1 MNRTAPKGSFL
12 FDVLTPHIYN
22 DPGVFRLLSFQRNC
36 SIIDEREQEM
46 LVPAE
51 VWTVAKAEQGNAV
64 LVRPLG
70 LDVAVPIFIA
80 PLEAQSILIGL
91 GSVKMPRPLT
101 HDLFITVLESLES
114 SVNRVEITALKEGT
128 YYAKLILDSSG
139 SEIAVDARPSDCLA
153 LAVRVKCPI
162 YIDEAVVDEAGIS
175 VKMVEEKNR
184 ELRQEQPASET
195 TEETEA
201 PTVAEV
207 APLVQEDEMATL
219 RKRLQTAIDE
229 ENYEEAARLRDRI
242 REIESA

>member
-1 MNRTAPKGSFL
+1 
-12 FDVLTPHIYN
+12 
-22 DPGVFRLLSFQRNC
+22 
-36 SIIDEREQEM
+36 M

-114 SVNRVEITALKEGT
+114 SVNRVEITSLKETT
-128 YYAKLILDSSG
+128 YYAKLILESAG

-184 ELRQEQPASET
+184 ELRQSEEPPVVEEVESLKIIETPAVQN
-195 TEETEA
+195 TEN
-201 PTVAEV
+201 
-207 APLVQEDEMATL
+207 EMTGLKKLLDA
-219 RKRLQTAIDE
+219 AIEE

-242 REIESA
+242 RDIESP

>member
-1 MNRTAPKGSFL
+1 
-12 FDVLTPHIYN
+12 
-22 DPGVFRLLSFQRNC
+22 
-36 SIIDEREQEM
+36 M

-184 ELRQEQPASET
+184 ELKQEQGAET
-195 TEETEA
+195 GESEA
-201 PTVAEV
+201 PTVSEV
-207 APLVQEDEMATL
+207 APVAQEDEMSSL
-219 RKRLQTAIDE
+219 RKLLQAAIEE

-242 REIESA
+242 REIENA

>member
-1 MNRTAPKGSFL
+1 
-12 FDVLTPHIYN
+12 
-22 DPGVFRLLSFQRNC
+22 
-36 SIIDEREQEM
+36 M

-184 ELRQEQPASET
+184 ELKPEQEAAGEQAEAAESET
-195 TEETEA
+195 
-201 PTVAEV
+201 PTVSEV
-207 APLVQEDEMATL
+207 APLVQEDEMSSL
-219 RKRLQTAIDE
+219 RKLLQAAIEE
-229 ENYEEAARLRDRI
+229 ENYEEAARLRDKI
-242 REIESA
+242 REIENA

>member
-1 MNRTAPKGSFL
+1 
-12 FDVLTPHIYN
+12 
-22 DPGVFRLLSFQRNC
+22 
-36 SIIDEREQEM
+36 M

-101 HDLFITVLESLES
+101 HDLFISVLESLES
-114 SVNRVEITALKEGT
+114 SVNRVEITSLKDST
-128 YYAKLILDSSG
+128 YYAKLILESAG
-139 SEIAVDARPSDCLA
+139 AEIAVDARPSDCLA

-184 ELRQEQPASET
+184 ELKASDVRGEVSEEPETPQPV
-195 TEETEA
+195 EA
-201 PTVAEV
+201 PSLTPDSSEV
-207 APLVQEDEMATL
+207 SALKKLLDS
-219 RKRLQTAIDE
+219 AIEE

-242 REIESA
+242 RELEST

>member
-1 MNRTAPKGSFL
+1 
-12 FDVLTPHIYN
+12 
-22 DPGVFRLLSFQRNC
+22 
-36 SIIDEREQEM
+36 M

-114 SVNRVEITALKEGT
+114 SVNRVEITSLKDST
-128 YYAKLILDSSG
+128 YYAKLILESEG

-184 ELRQEQPASET
+184 ELKTSDVSGET
-195 TEETEA
+195 PSTEETETPAVTEVPTLA
-201 PTVAEV
+201 PDSEV
-207 APLVQEDEMATL
+207 SALKKLLDS
-219 RKRLQTAIDE
+219 AIEE

-242 REIESA
+242 RELES

>member
-1 MNRTAPKGSFL
+1 MPSG
-12 FDVLTPHIYN
+12 Y
-22 DPGVFRLLSFQRNC
+22 NC
-36 SIIDEREQEM
+36 SIIEARENRKM

-114 SVNRVEITALKEGT
+114 SVNRVEITSLREGT
-128 YYAKLILDSSG
+128 YYAKLILESSG

-175 VKMVEEKNR
+175 VKMVEEKNK
-184 ELRQEQPASET
+184 ELKPEDAPQLSE
-195 TEETEA
+195 EAESPQVPEAAPMPPETE
-201 PTVAEV
+201 
-207 APLVQEDEMATL
+207 MASL
-219 RKRLQTAIDE
+219 RKLLDAAIEE
-229 ENYEEAARLRDRI
+229 ENYEEAARIRDKI
-242 REIESA
+242 RELESS

>member
-1 MNRTAPKGSFL
+1 
-12 FDVLTPHIYN
+12 
-22 DPGVFRLLSFQRNC
+22 
-36 SIIDEREQEM
+36 M

-114 SVNRVEITALKEGT
+114 SVNRVEITSLREGT
-128 YYAKLILDSSG
+128 YYAKLILEAAG

-175 VKMVEEKNR
+175 VKMVEEKNK
-184 ELRQEQPASET
+184 ELKPEDAAQLS
-195 TEETEA
+195 EETDPAPQVPEA
-201 PTVAEV
+201 
-207 APLVQEDEMATL
+207 APMPPETEMASL
-219 RKRLQTAIDE
+219 RKLLDAAIEE
-229 ENYEEAARLRDRI
+229 ENYEEAARIRDKI
-242 REIESA
+242 RELESS

>member
-1 MNRTAPKGSFL
+1 
-12 FDVLTPHIYN
+12 
-22 DPGVFRLLSFQRNC
+22 
-36 SIIDEREQEM
+36 M

-101 HDLFITVLESLES
+101 HDLLITVLENLEA

-128 YYAKLILDSSG
+128 YFAKLILEASG

-153 LAVRVKCPI
+153 LAVRMKCPI

-184 ELRQEQPASET
+184 EARQEESSEQAV
-195 TEETEA
+195 EGREA
-201 PTVAEV
+201 G
-207 APLVQEDEMATL
+207 PLPEISPLAQESEMAGL
-219 RKRLQTAIDE
+219 KKRLEAAIEE
-229 ENYEEAARLRDRI
+229 ENYEEAARLRDRM
-242 REIESA
+242 RELEST

>member
-1 MNRTAPKGSFL
+1 
-12 FDVLTPHIYN
+12 
-22 DPGVFRLLSFQRNC
+22 
-36 SIIDEREQEM
+36 M

-101 HDLFITVLESLES
+101 HDLFISVLESLES
-114 SVNRVEITALKEGT
+114 SVNRVEITSLKDST
-128 YYAKLILDSSG
+128 YYAKLILESEG
-139 SEIAVDARPSDCLA
+139 AEIAVDARPSDCLA

-184 ELRQEQPASET
+184 ELKVSDVRGET
-195 TEETEA
+195 TEEAETPAAAEA
-201 PTVAEV
+201 ASVPTDSSEV
-207 APLVQEDEMATL
+207 SALKKLLDS
-219 RKRLQTAIDE
+219 AIEE

-242 REIESA
+242 RELENS

>member
-1 MNRTAPKGSFL
+1 
-12 FDVLTPHIYN
+12 
-22 DPGVFRLLSFQRNC
+22 
-36 SIIDEREQEM
+36 M

-80 PLEAQSILIGL
+80 PLEAQSIMIGL

-114 SVNRVEITALKEGT
+114 SVNRVEITSLKEGT
-128 YYAKLILDSSG
+128 YYAKLILESSG

-184 ELRQEQPASET
+184 ELKTEDTSGQLSE
-195 TEETEA
+195 EAET
-201 PTVAEV
+201 PQIPEV
-207 APLVQEDEMATL
+207 ASLPPESEMANL
-219 RKRLQTAIDE
+219 RKLLDAAIEE
-229 ENYEEAARLRDRI
+229 ENYEEAARLRDKI

>member
-1 MNRTAPKGSFL
+1 MKK
-12 FDVLTPHIYN
+12 
-22 DPGVFRLLSFQRNC
+22 
-36 SIIDEREQEM
+36 M

-101 HDLFITVLESLES
+101 HDLFISVLESLES
-114 SVNRVEITALKEGT
+114 SVSRVEITSLKEST
-128 YYAKLILDSSG
+128 YYAKLILESSG
-139 SEIAVDARPSDCLA
+139 TEIAVDARPSDCLA

-162 YIDEAVVDEAGIS
+162 FIDEAVVDEAGIS

-184 ELRQEQPASET
+184 ELKQSDVPGGIAEAADTSSL
-195 TEETEA
+195 TESA
-201 PTVAEV
+201 AMPSGS
-207 APLVQEDEMATL
+207 EMADL
-219 RKRLQTAIDE
+219 KKLLDTAIEE
-229 ENYEEAARLRDRI
+229 ENYEEAARIRDKI
-242 REIESA
+242 REIEDT

>member
-1 MNRTAPKGSFL
+1 
-12 FDVLTPHIYN
+12 
-22 DPGVFRLLSFQRNC
+22 
-36 SIIDEREQEM
+36 M

-184 ELRQEQPASET
+184 ELKQEQGAAEQATEESET
-195 TEETEA
+195 
-201 PTVAEV
+201 PTVTEV
-207 APLVQEDEMATL
+207 APIAQEDEMSSL
-219 RKRLQTAIDE
+219 RKLLQTAIEE
-229 ENYEEAARLRDRI
+229 ENYEEAARLRDKI
-242 REIESA
+242 REMENT

>member
-1 MNRTAPKGSFL
+1 
-12 FDVLTPHIYN
+12 
-22 DPGVFRLLSFQRNC
+22 
-36 SIIDEREQEM
+36 M

-101 HDLFITVLESLES
+101 HDLFISVLESLES
-114 SVNRVEITALKEGT
+114 SVNRVEITSLKDST
-128 YYAKLILDSSG
+128 YYAKLILESDG

-184 ELRQEQPASET
+184 ELKASDVSGEAPS

-201 PTVAEV
+201 PSVTEV
-207 APLVQEDEMATL
+207 PTLAPDTEVSALKKALDS
-219 RKRLQTAIDE
+219 AIEE
-229 ENYEEAARLRDRI
+229 ENYEEAARLRDRL
-242 REIESA
+242 RELDSSP

>member
-1 MNRTAPKGSFL
+1 
-12 FDVLTPHIYN
+12 
-22 DPGVFRLLSFQRNC
+22 
-36 SIIDEREQEM
+36 M

-101 HDLFITVLESLES
+101 HDLFITVLENLES
-114 SVNRVEITALKEGT
+114 SVNRVEITSLKEGT
-128 YYAKLILDSSG
+128 YFAKLILESGG
-139 SEIAVDARPSDCLA
+139 SEITVDARPSDCLA

-184 ELRQEQPASET
+184 ELKQADPSAAAEEPET
-195 TEETEA
+195 PKAPEAAPLPPETE
-201 PTVAEV
+201 
-207 APLVQEDEMATL
+207 MAGL
-219 RKRLQTAIDE
+219 RKALDAAIEE

-242 REIESA
+242 RELEST

>member
-1 MNRTAPKGSFL
+1 L
-12 FDVLTPHIYN
+12 
-22 DPGVFRLLSFQRNC
+22 
-36 SIIDEREQEM
+36 

-91 GSVKMPRPLT
+91 GNVKMPRPLT
-101 HDLFITVLESLES
+101 HDLFIAALENLEA

-128 YYAKLILDSSG
+128 YYAKLILESSG
-139 SEIAVDARPSDCLA
+139 SEVTIDARPSDCLA

-175 VKMVEEKNR
+175 VKMVEEKNK
-184 ELRQEQPASET
+184 ELKS
-195 TEETEA
+195 EETPETQEPVSVEEA
-201 PTVAEV
+201 PLLPEV
-207 APLVQEDEMATL
+207 SPTAHESEMATL
-219 RKRLQTAIDE
+219 KKQLDAAIEE
-229 ENYEEAARLRDRI
+229 ENYEEAARLRDKI
-242 REIESA
+242 RELEST

>member
-1 MNRTAPKGSFL
+1 
-12 FDVLTPHIYN
+12 
-22 DPGVFRLLSFQRNC
+22 
-36 SIIDEREQEM
+36 M

-70 LDVAVPIFIA
+70 QDVAVPIFIA

-101 HDLFITVLESLES
+101 HDLFITVLENLES
-114 SVNRVEITALKEGT
+114 SINRVEITSLKEGT
-128 YYAKLILDSSG
+128 YFAKLVLDSSG
-139 SEIAVDARPSDCLA
+139 SETVVDARPSDCLA

-162 YIDEAVVDEAGIS
+162 FIDEAVVDEAGIS

-184 ELRQEQPASET
+184 ELRQAEPSGADEPSEA
-195 TEETEA
+195 TEA
-201 PTVAEV
+201 AEAAEAAEV
-207 APLVQEDEMATL
+207 STPGAVSLPREAEMAGL
-219 RKRLQTAIDE
+219 KKALDAAIEE

-242 REIESA
+242 REIETS

>member
-1 MNRTAPKGSFL
+1 
-12 FDVLTPHIYN
+12 
-22 DPGVFRLLSFQRNC
+22 
-36 SIIDEREQEM
+36 M

-114 SVNRVEITALKEGT
+114 SVNRVEITSLKEGT
-128 YYAKLILDSSG
+128 YFAKLILESSG
-139 SEIAVDARPSDCLA
+139 AEISVDARPSDCLA

-184 ELRQEQPASET
+184 ELKQPEEIVRTAEEVASPFIPEASPMPP
-195 TEETEA
+195 ETELA
-201 PTVAEV
+201 N
-207 APLVQEDEMATL
+207 L
-219 RKRLQTAIDE
+219 RKLLDVAIEE
-229 ENYEEAARLRDRI
+229 ENYEEAARLRDKLRD
-242 REIESA
+242 IEST

>member
-1 MNRTAPKGSFL
+1 
-12 FDVLTPHIYN
+12 
-22 DPGVFRLLSFQRNC
+22 
-36 SIIDEREQEM
+36 M

-80 PLEAQSILIGL
+80 LLEAQSILIGL

-101 HDLFITVLESLES
+101 HDLLITVLENLEAT
-114 SVNRVEITALKEGT
+114 VNRVEITALREGT
-128 YYAKLILDSSG
+128 YYAKLILESSG
-139 SEIAVDARPSDCLA
+139 SEITIDARPSDCLA
-153 LAVRVKCPI
+153 LAVRMKCPI

-184 ELRQEQPASET
+184 EAKQEESSEQARET
-195 TEETEA
+195 TDAVTEIL
-201 PTVAEV
+201 
-207 APLVQEDEMATL
+207 PLAQEAEMAGL
-219 RKRLQTAIDE
+219 RKRLDAAIEE

-242 REIESA
+242 RELEST